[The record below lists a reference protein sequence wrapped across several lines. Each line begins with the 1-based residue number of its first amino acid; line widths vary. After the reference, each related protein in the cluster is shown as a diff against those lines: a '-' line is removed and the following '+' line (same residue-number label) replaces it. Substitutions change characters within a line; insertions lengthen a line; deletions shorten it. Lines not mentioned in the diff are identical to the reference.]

1 MGQKVH
7 PIGFRIGVIRDWG
20 SNWYAGKKDYPKRLH
35 EDHQIRTFLRKRLA
49 NAAISKVTI
58 DPQADK
64 LIHASV
70 TSNNTNAVKAEASYL
85 TQVQPSLF
93 QPAVD
98 AIEVWKTS
106 ISGPP
111 TSFETLTQ
119 YQLNPEFWYF
129 TKK

>member
-1 MGQKVH
+1 MEKSSGFSLAVASTTATGSLN
-7 PIGFRIGVIRDWG
+7 IGGF
-20 SNWYAGKKDYPKRLH
+20 S
-35 EDHQIRTFLRKRLA
+35 
-49 NAAISKVTI
+49 
-58 DPQADK
+58 DPTADK
-64 LIHASV
+64 LIKAST
-70 TSNNTNAVKAEASYL
+70 TSSNPDAVKAEAAYL

-98 AIEVWKTS
+98 SIEVWKTN